1 MIHVNI
7 SQKPLQYCKV
17 ISLQLIK
24 ISGKKIVLLV
34 MKFCINGKK
43 IKMKHKVS
51 LVILF
56 STQAESSSANSPRGI
71 SEYFGMMEILYLDHY
86 DNSTIE
92 YVSQNSET
100 CIPKMHV
107 FYCIETYTSIQPDFK
122 KIFKACVTTRP
133 LDQC

>member
-1 MIHVNI
+1 MSTYGKNHYNI
-7 SQKPLQYCKV
+7 V

-24 ISGKKIVLLV
+24 ISGKKKVLLV
-34 MKFCINGKK
+34 MKFYINGKK

-56 STQAESSSANSPRGI
+56 STQAESSSTNSPRGI
-71 SEYFGMMEILYLDHY
+71 SKYFGMMETLYLDHY

-92 YVSQNSET
+92 YISQNSET
-100 CIPKMHV
+100 CIPKMHA